1 LLLFL
6 FRYVSDLSFFV
17 PRFLVE
23 SVLPIFL
30 VFCVVLLCVFTLGV
44 PCCNGCYNFRI
55 KTMFG
60 SSLPFA
66 CRWAHVLFALCVF
79 VCTWWCLTHIVQWLC
94 FAFLRLVYPMLPVP
108 LFLFWLPFRYSLT
121 FIFTC
126 FCHLGSSNCLTW
138 CFFPSV
144 FISFYFPPCS
154 DDDLISFCLTFSV
167 MRYGE
172 GKSW

>member
-1 LLLFL
+1 MLLFL
-6 FRYVSDLSFFV
+6 FRYVSDLFFFV

-108 LFLFWLPFRYSLT
+108 L
-121 FIFTC
+121 C
-126 FCHLGSSNCLTW
+126 FSSSCVPYFASSSVPVLIAL
-138 CFFPSV
+138 SV
-144 FISFYFPPCS
+144 FSNVYFHMFLPPR
-154 DDDLISFCLTFSV
+154 LQ
-167 MRYGE
+167 
-172 GKSW
+172 